1 MCEQMTR
8 ELIGTAVEIAITQND
23 AASDDGIVRR
33 EADAGFLEKM
43 IEPLARSPADCIAC
57 MLAYYTSE
65 GGRGRRLRSDQAAVV
80 RAGATRRPSLL
91 RRGRH
96 SIGVEQIAACHHSSD
111 TLKFFSETYLQSRS
125 CSSVSST
132 KEGLAFSL
140 VTVKPIRLCPK
151 AGSVVVD
158 EVK

>member
-1 MCEQMTR
+1 MTR

-23 AASDDGIVRR
+23 VASDDGIVRR

-43 IEPLARSPADCIAC
+43 IEPLVRSPANCIVC
-57 MLAYYTSE
+57 MLAYYTLRAAEAANSVQI
-65 GGRGRRLRSDQAAVV
+65 RLPLCER
-80 RAGATRRPSLL
+80 GATRRPSLL
-91 RRGRH
+91 RRGRD
-96 SIGVEQIAACHHSSD
+96 SIGVEQIAACHHSPD
-111 TLKFFSETYLQSRS
+111 TLKFFSETYLQSRP

-151 AGSVVVD
+151 TGSVVVD